1 MDLLVQEEVLAN
13 QKMDE
18 PHSVLDR
25 NMRIGCGVLL
35 ALWVVI
41 VATRIETS
49 YPEILVE
56 LYALP
61 ITRIALLSLVVLLA
75 LWSPTLGI
83 LAALSFVCLGSDVI
97 FLTKTIT
104 R

>member
-1 MDLLVQEEVLAN
+1 
-13 QKMDE
+13 MDE

-25 NMRIGCGVLL
+25 NMRIGVGVLL

-41 VATRIETS
+41 LATRLETS

-61 ITRIALLSLVVLLA
+61 ITRIALLGIVALFA

>member
-1 MDLLVQEEVLAN
+1 
-13 QKMDE
+13 MDE

-25 NMRIGCGVLL
+25 NMRIGVGVLL

-41 VATRIETS
+41 LATRLETS

-61 ITRIALLSLVVLLA
+61 ITRIALLGLVALLA

>member
-1 MDLLVQEEVLAN
+1 
-13 QKMDE
+13 
-18 PHSVLDR
+18 
-25 NMRIGCGVLL
+25 MRIGVGVLL

-41 VATRIETS
+41 LATRLETS

-61 ITRIALLSLVVLLA
+61 ITRIALLGLVALLA